1 MTLYRYKA
9 RILRRVQI
17 EPAEDPALI
26 ESLIVHARDA
36 SHARRAIAAVTGAQN
51 VFDVERLGDEI
62 LAAEGADPHLAAL
75 VIGPG
80 QGAAVF
86 A

>member
-9 RILRRVQI
+9 RLLRRVQI
-17 EPAEDPALI
+17 EPAEDPALV

-36 SHARRAIAAVTGAQN
+36 SHARRAIAAVTGATA
-51 VFDVERLGDEI
+51 VFDVERLGEV
-62 LAAEGADPHLAAL
+62 LATEGADAHLAAL
-75 VIGPG
+75 VIGAG
-80 QGAAVF
+80 CGAAVF